1 MSSSS
6 DSTSRR
12 PTDELAMMISGIS
25 SSNSNTNS
33 SVLWLD
39 GPTAH
44 LYRKPSSYLAPAAG
58 KNGNSNVPH
67 FFICAGSFAPC
78 QVTSTTTMVVG
89 CPTCCEV
96 WYVDARSKKKHW
108 RWHKQTCCSLPNDHV
123 VQDLERVG
131 GCASV
136 DDCATVLADVLQTLK
151 RHGTLPKG
159 RILLYGLQQLQ
170 VLLDQNSTSTTASI
184 LSRSSPAVQR
194 FQTQWVQCLRQRDCL
209 LEIWASPGFGA
220 YFLTRLY
227 TSRSEDLWSND
238 LFFPL
243 VGQHLY
249 ANSIL
254 VVRPYESVQ
263 ASIYMKHRVPRKL
276 PLSTA
281 LVQAWSTY
289 LITSCTTTNSNKY
302 LNFYLSTMLVPCYHH
317 GDKLKKNFCKNHPE
331 ELVPGMTP
339 KHLLQLLLNHHHHHH
354 ATSTLDHSNQM
365 FLQHLLMEDSSILDD
380 CEHNPWS
387 KLSVPDRLE
396 LLEQLLELQEKD
408 DWLVPAMM
416 HAVALASSRI
426 LLALSS
432 TAAGSS
438 SQAFQ
443 FLQPHVTACIQATLP
458 LVEAYQ
464 EAIRGLL
471 VAAKKKHDDNVDLD
485 DSIVQHIAGF
495 AAPNVVPSLH
505 HSSHDSDSD
514 DDDSSFVMSSSSDDE
529 EDASEYHDVDDTS
542 IQEENQQKVVDV
554 HLVVEEPT
562 EVTVS
567 ETTFGGDL
575 DY

>member
-1 MSSSS
+1 M
-6 DSTSRR
+6 
-12 PTDELAMMISGIS
+12 
-25 SSNSNTNS
+25 
-33 SVLWLD
+33 VWLD

-44 LYRKPSSYLAPAAG
+44 LYRKPSSYLAPAPG
-58 KNGNSNVPH
+58 SKTVNVPH

-78 QVTSTTTMVVG
+78 QVTTTSTSTTSSTTTTMVVG

-131 GCASV
+131 GFASV
-136 DDCATVLADVLQTLK
+136 DDCATVLANVLQTLK

-170 VLLDQNSTSTTASI
+170 VLLDQNSTSTTI

-227 TSRSEDLWSND
+227 HPQGSLWSSDD
-238 LFFPL
+238 LFFQL

-263 ASIYMKHRVPRKL
+263 ASIYIYLNKHRVPRKL

-289 LITSCTTTNSNKY
+289 LVKNNASSSCNKY

-317 GDKLKKNFCKNHPE
+317 GDKLKNFCNNNNKNHPE

-339 KHLLQLLLNHHHHHH
+339 KHLLQLLLHHHH
-354 ATSTLDHSNQM
+354 ATSTSTSTDLDHSNQM
-365 FLQHLLMEDSSILDD
+365 FLQHLLMEESSILDD
-380 CEHNPWS
+380 NPWS

-396 LLEQLLELQEKD
+396 LLEQLLELEEND

-416 HAVALASSRI
+416 HAVALPSSRI
-426 LLALSS
+426 LFALSS
-432 TAAGSS
+432 TTTTCS

-443 FLQPHVTACIQATLP
+443 LLQPHVMACIQATLP
-458 LVEAYQ
+458 LVEGYQ
-464 EAIRGLL
+464 EAIRVLL
-471 VAAKKKHDDNVDLD
+471 VAKKKHDDNVDLD

-495 AAPNVVPSLH
+495 ACGPTVPSLH
-505 HSSHDSDSD
+505 HPSHDNDSDD
-514 DDDSSFVMSSSSDDE
+514 DDDSSFVMSSSSDE
-529 EDASEYHDVDDTS
+529 EDDDASEYHADADDDDAS
-542 IQEENQQKVVDV
+542 IQEESQQKVVDV